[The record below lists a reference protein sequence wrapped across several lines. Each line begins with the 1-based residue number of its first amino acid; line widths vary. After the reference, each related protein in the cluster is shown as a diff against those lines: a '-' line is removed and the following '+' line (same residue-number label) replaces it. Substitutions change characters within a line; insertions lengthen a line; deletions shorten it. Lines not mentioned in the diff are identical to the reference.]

1 MGKAA
6 PDKVKTKAEALDQFK
21 DGSSVMVGGFNKVG
35 VPGTLLRW
43 LSESPAKELTLIC
56 NNCSNAEGGI
66 WYPAASMI
74 KAGRIPTVRISY
86 LATNTDLRPMWEAG
100 ELELEIIPQGTLAE
114 RIRAGAFGI
123 GGFLTKVGIHTQIS
137 EGKPIIEVDGEEYF
151 LEKPLKADI
160 ALVKATKADKMG
172 NAICHGTSKNFNT
185 IMAPAARFTILE
197 ADKIVE
203 VGQLNFDHIDIPSIF
218 VDMVV
223 QSEKGT

>member
-6 PDKVKTKAEALDQFK
+6 PEKVKSKAEVLAQFK
-21 DGSSVMVGGFNKVG
+21 DGASVMVGGFNKVG

-43 LSESPAKELTLIC
+43 MSESDAKGLTLIC

-86 LATNTDLRPMWEAG
+86 LATNKDLRAMWEAG

-151 LEKPLKADI
+151 LEKPLKSDI
-160 ALVKATKADKMG
+160 ALVKATIADRMG

-185 IMAPAARFTILE
+185 IMAPAAALTILE
-197 ADKIVE
+197 ADEIVD
-203 VGQLNFDHIDIPSIF
+203 VGQLDFDRIDIPSIF
-218 VDMVV
+218 VDVVV
-223 QSEKGT
+223 QSERGS